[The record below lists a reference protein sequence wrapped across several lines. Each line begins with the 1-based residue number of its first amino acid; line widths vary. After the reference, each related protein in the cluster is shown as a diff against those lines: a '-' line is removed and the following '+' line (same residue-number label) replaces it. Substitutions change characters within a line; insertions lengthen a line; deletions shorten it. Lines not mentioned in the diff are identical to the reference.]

1 MKNTG
6 EKKQYVE
13 KIQWNLKMIGDEIIR
28 RFLAF
33 LLRVQLCRHQA
44 DIFHSTDQ
52 TL

>member
-1 MKNTG
+1 MKNTK
-6 EKKQYVE
+6 EKKKIRG
-13 KIQWNLKMIGDEIIR
+13 KIQLNLKMIGDEIIR

-33 LLRVQLCRHQA
+33 LLRVQWCRHQA